1 MTYFSKLALA
11 TAMFAGSMT
20 CAMATTITF
29 DDIAPGAIAN
39 GYEGFDWTNFSAH
52 NALPLTSGYRY
63 APVSG
68 TQTAFNPFG
77 APATMASSTAFT
89 LNNAF
94 FTAAWRDGLNIHAEA
109 SGNGT
114 NYSMDFTVNATA
126 PSNVVFNWANINSVT
141 FSSSGGTPHAGYSGT
156 GVHFA
161 VDSITVNAVPEP
173 ETYAMMLAGLAALTA
188 VARRRKT
195 VHPVA

>member
-11 TAMFAGSMT
+11 TALFGSSMA
-20 CAMATTITF
+20 CAMANTITF
-29 DDIAPGAIAN
+29 DDITPGTIAN
-39 GYEGFDWTNFSAH
+39 GYEGFNWTNFSAH
-52 NALPLTSGYRY
+52 NALPLTSGYRN

-68 TQTAFNPFG
+68 TQTAFNSFG

-94 FTAAWRDGLNIHAEA
+94 FTAAWRDGLNIHAVA
-109 SGNGT
+109 SGNGN
-114 NYSMDFTVNATA
+114 NYSMNFTINATA

-161 VDSITVNAVPEP
+161 VDNITVNAVPEP
-173 ETYAMMLAGLAALTA
+173 ETYALMLAGLATLAA
-188 VARRRKT
+188 VARRRKAT
-195 VHPVA
+195 NSVG